1 MISNNGYDESL
12 PYEEWA
18 SILLAT
24 RLTRVALKVD
34 RYVFIFSRTSVR
46 ESILIT
52 VMAPDGK
59 S

>member
-1 MISNNGYDESL
+1 MIKSL

-34 RYVFIFSRTSVR
+34 RYVCIFSRTSVR